1 MTNALTPA
9 ECRERARMHDQL
21 AATTDDPS
29 ARRMHQAMAAEFR
42 RRAEAGPID
51 GIIKAENRPI
61 MELCP
66 QIQ

>member
-9 ECRERARMHDQL
+9 ECRERAQMHEQL

-42 RRAEAGPID
+42 RRAESGPAD
-51 GIIKAENRPI
+51 GLIKAENRPM
-61 MELCP
+61 MELCS